1 MLEVQLLPLIR
12 GGIKD
17 IVVNGIRNNLCN
29 VKAKKKTY
37 LILPVA

>member
-17 IVVNGIRNNLCN
+17 IVMNGIRSHLCN
-29 VKAKKKTY
+29 VKAKKKNNF
-37 LILPVA
+37 I